1 MSDLAGAVT
10 SADGL
15 AALYEQPTERIATK
29 DLDYVNAAG
38 RAFIAASP
46 FLVLAT
52 GSQQGLDCSPKGDR
66 PGFVEVADDGRTL
79 FIPDRRGNNRID
91 GLKNITED
99 PRIALI
105 FFVPGA
111 NETYRVSGRA
121 LISAD
126 ADLKRRFAVN
136 GKEPSTVTVVMVE
149 QAFQHCPKALMR
161 SNLWKAGSG
170 GRPQGVPTLGDFA
183 AARTPSI
190 DSAALDEALKEQFPK
205 ELY

>member
-1 MSDLAGAVT
+1 LQLRHFWYSRLEADRVLIARQRAIGPASLRLRITAG
-10 SADGL
+10 
-15 AALYEQPTERIATK
+15 
-29 DLDYVNAAG
+29 
-38 RAFIAASP
+38 
-46 FLVLAT
+46 
-52 GSQQGLDCSPKGDR
+52 
-66 PGFVEVADDGRTL
+66 L

-91 GLKNITED
+91 GLKNILDD
-99 PRIALI
+99 PRISLI

-111 NETYRVSGRA
+111 NETYRVNGRVQ
-121 LISAD
+121 ISAD
-126 ADLKRRFAVN
+126 AYLRRRFAVN
-136 GKEPSTVTVVMVE
+136 GKEPATVMVVTVE

-183 AARTPSI
+183 AGRTPSI